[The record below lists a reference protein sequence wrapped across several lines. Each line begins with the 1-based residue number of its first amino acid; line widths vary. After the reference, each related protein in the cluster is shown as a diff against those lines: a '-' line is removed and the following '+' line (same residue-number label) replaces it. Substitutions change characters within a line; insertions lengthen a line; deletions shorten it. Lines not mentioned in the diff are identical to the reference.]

1 MTLELQH
8 SNFPTITSSGPP
20 TSLVTQNLG
29 AQEEEGKNEEEGKKS
44 DFRCEIWDGL
54 TEKSRF
60 RMAAPQKCR
69 AHPGV
74 CLRTVQWVSWGFRT
88 VSE

>member
-1 MTLELQH
+1 MYLTLELQH

-54 TEKSRF
+54 TEKSRSGWQLP
-60 RMAAPQKCR
+60 RSAGHIPVSAYIRPSGC
-69 AHPGV
+69 HGV
-74 CLRTVQWVSWGFRT
+74 LGL
-88 VSE
+88 